1 MYLINLFTTDSY
13 LFYGFASVLVISLLL
28 DINFLRK
35 QSAGMSTK
43 AAFMQSAA
51 WVGLAVAYGVLLYY
65 TDGRKVAAEYF
76 SAYLMEY
83 SLSMDNIF
91 VFVLILSFFKISNKY
106 YAKVLFYGILMAIV
120 FRLLFISVG
129 IAVVNQFHWVLYI
142 FGAFLIYTGYKI
154 LFTNEEDQF
163 DPAESAVYKLM
174 KKYFP
179 LVDDEAN
186 GNFTIIKDGKKYYSL
201 LFTVIVIIGT
211 TDIIFALD
219 SIPAAFAITQ
229 NMLVIVTSNIFAVIG
244 LRAMFFML
252 MKAVDQFRFLQ
263 QGISF
268 VLIFIGLKMLAQ
280 IVDYHI
286 GTEFSLA
293 IIASILG
300 GSVVMSLII
309 PSKKSE
315 NS

>member
-1 MYLINLFTTDSY
+1 
-13 LFYGFASVLVISLLL
+13 
-28 DINFLRK
+28 
-35 QSAGMSTK
+35 
-43 AAFMQSAA
+43 
-51 WVGLAVAYGVLLYY
+51 
-65 TDGRKVAAEYF
+65 
-76 SAYLMEY
+76 
-83 SLSMDNIF
+83 
-91 VFVLILSFFKISNKY
+91 
-106 YAKVLFYGILMAIV
+106 
-120 FRLLFISVG
+120 
-129 IAVVNQFHWVLYI
+129 
-142 FGAFLIYTGYKI
+142 
-154 LFTNEEDQF
+154 
-163 DPAESAVYKLM
+163 
-174 KKYFP
+174 
-179 LVDDEAN
+179 
-186 GNFTIIKDGKKYYSL
+186 
-201 LFTVIVIIGT
+201 
-211 TDIIFALD
+211 
-219 SIPAAFAITQ
+219 
-229 NMLVIVTSNIFAVIG
+229 MLVIVTSNIFAVIG